1 MVKKIVM
8 FHPYVTK
15 AMRKEVQKTLCSR
28 FIGQGPR
35 VDKFEEQI
43 KKVFKVKYPVTVNS
57 GTAALTLAY
66 YLAGVKKG
74 DEVITPALTC
84 NATNLPLLHA
94 GAKIIFA
101 DVRKDTLN
109 IDPEDI
115 KRKITPKTKLIVN
128 AHLNGNPSDIGS
140 FIRADFHISD
150 YLKVGVRSHIP
161 VVGDM
166 CQLHTTPLGCD
177 DYICYSFQAIKHI
190 TTGDG
195 GLLVVRNKEDYK
207 RAKKLRWFGID
218 REKKKAA
225 NWQPY
230 LNREITMDI
239 EEPGWKLQMS
249 DIMAAMGIGAL
260 KSYYDIMAYHYKLQ
274 ALYTKLLKG
283 IDGLTVI
290 GGCWAFPVLVERRDD
305 FGKMLMDK
313 GIETNLVQL
322 RNDIFTC
329 FGGKRQDLPNMN
341 EVEDKYT
348 YLPLHML
355 VTEEDVYKICSLI
368 RKGW

>member
-1 MVKKIVM
+1 MAKKIVM
-8 FHPYVTK
+8 FHPYVTDE
-15 AMRKEVQKTLCSR
+15 MRKKVMKTLKSR

-43 KKVFKVKYPVTVNS
+43 KKVFKVKYPVTLNS

-66 YLAGVKKG
+66 YLAGIKKG
-74 DEVITPALTC
+74 DEVITPVLTC
-84 NATNLPLLHA
+84 TATNLPFLHI
-94 GAKIIFA
+94 GAKIVFV
-101 DVRKDTLN
+101 DVKRDTLN
-109 IDPEDI
+109 PDPEDI

-128 AHLNGNPSDIGS
+128 AHLNGNPNDIG
-140 FIRADFHISD
+140 
-150 YLKVGVRSHIP
+150 KQKIP

-166 CQLHTTPLGCD
+166 CQLHTTPLDCD
-177 DYICYSFQAIKHI
+177 DYIAYSFQAIKHI

-195 GLLVVRNKEDYK
+195 GMLIVRNEEDYE

-218 REKKKAA
+218 REAKRKA

-230 LNREITMDI
+230 LNREMTMDI
-239 EEPGWKLQMS
+239 EEPGWKYQMS

-260 KSYYDIMAYHYKLQ
+260 KSYNDIMLHHYKLQ

-290 GGCWAFPVLVERRDD
+290 GGAWAFPVLVERRND

-313 GIETNLVQL
+313 GIETNLVQI

-341 EVEDKYT
+341 FVEDKYT

-355 VTEEDVYKICSLI
+355 ITEADVHRICKTI
-368 RKGW
+368 KGGW